1 MGATGVARERAGR
14 LSSRASSECPGV
26 RTVLDSIVVQKRKEI
41 AEAKGRRSEAE
52 LLRAAGDAP
61 PVRDFVAA
69 LRSAPEVGLIA
80 EIKKASPSAGLIRD
94 DFDPVEI
101 AKVYEAHGAS
111 CLSVLTDE
119 QFFQGHLDYLR
130 AVRAVTGLP
139 VLRKDFVLD
148 PYQVAEA
155 RAAGADA
162 VLLIAE
168 CLDERPLRELYD
180 AILAF
185 GMTPLVE
192 VYEPANVDR
201 ALALGPALL
210 GVNNRNLKTFVT
222 DLKHTIHLAA
232 KVPPGV
238 LLVSESGIRTRED
251 VLRLKSA
258 GCGAILVGE
267 TLMRSPDIGAR
278 VDELLGR

>member
-1 MGATGVARERAGR
+1 M
-14 LSSRASSECPGV
+14 

-41 AEAKGRRSEAE
+41 AAAKGRRSEGE
-52 LLRAAGDAP
+52 LLRAAADAP
-61 PVRDFVAA
+61 PVRDFAAA
-69 LRSAPEVGLIA
+69 LRAAPQIGLIA
-80 EIKKASPSAGLIRD
+80 EIKKASPSAGLIRE

-101 AKVYEAHGAS
+101 ARVYEAHGAS

-119 QFFQGHLDYLR
+119 QFFQGHLGYLR
-130 AVRAVTGLP
+130 DVRAVTALP

-148 PYQVAEA
+148 PFQVAEA

-168 CLDERPLRELYD
+168 CLDDGPLRELYD
-180 AILAF
+180 AIRSF

-192 VYEPANVDR
+192 VYEPPNVER
-201 ALALGPALL
+201 VLALGPELL

-238 LLVSESGIRTRED
+238 LLISESGIRTRED
-251 VLRLKSA
+251 VLRLKAA